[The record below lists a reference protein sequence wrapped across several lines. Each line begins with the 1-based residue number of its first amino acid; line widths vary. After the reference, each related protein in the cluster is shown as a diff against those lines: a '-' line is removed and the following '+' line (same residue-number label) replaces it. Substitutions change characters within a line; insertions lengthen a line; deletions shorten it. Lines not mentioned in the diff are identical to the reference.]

1 MPKTNLA
8 SLWKQYEAYVETDQT
23 DQTWRRK
30 FPSGILALND
40 ALGDLDGVTQGLM
53 HIVGPEAVGKTTLA
67 FDFLAQA
74 QKAGLTEIDGP
85 DGPIN
90 ALFLDFE
97 RTYDPDYARICGVD
111 TSKVL
116 NIITPY
122 DEQAF
127 DLALAL
133 MLEGIQ
139 FVIVDS
145 IPMVVPMSEEDK
157 SMQDNAKMAAEAQ
170 LLGRATKRFVRLA
183 KNTDA
188 LVIYLNQ
195 WRANISPMAHTDK
208 KYYGAKILAHA
219 VKYTIELTR
228 TKRDERE
235 MTIQAFVAK
244 TKEGANGRKIEYKII
259 QGHGIY
265 HEQHILGL
273 ALDYGIVEKGGA
285 WYYYPSKQD
294 QQYKGQGEENAIK
307 NLPIEEI
314 KARVLLAMREEH
326 ESTTTE

>member
-8 SLWKQYEAYVETDQT
+8 SLWKQYEDYLETDQT
-23 DQTWRRK
+23 DQTWRIK
-30 FPSGILALND
+30 FPSGILALNA

-74 QKAGLTEIDGP
+74 QKRGLKEIDGP

-97 RTYDPDYARICGVD
+97 RTYDPNYARICGVD

-116 NIITPY
+116 NIVTPY

-127 DLALAL
+127 DLAQAL
-133 MLEGIQ
+133 ILEGVQ

-145 IPMVVPMSEEDK
+145 IPMVVPQSEEDK
-157 SMQDNAKMAAEAQ
+157 SMQDNSKMAAEAQ

-183 KNTDA
+183 KNADA
-188 LVIYLNQ
+188 LIIYLNQ

-208 KYYGAKILAHA
+208 KYYGANILKHA
-219 VKYTIELTR
+219 VKYTIEIAR
-228 TKRDERE
+228 IKRDDRE

-244 TKEGANGRKIEYKII
+244 TKEGANGRKIEYKIV
-259 QGHGIY
+259 QGHGIN
-265 HEQHILGL
+265 HAQHILQL
-273 ALDYGIVEKGGA
+273 AIDYGIVEKGGA

-314 KARVLLAMREEH
+314 KVKVKEAMN
-326 ESTTTE
+326 ESITTE